1 MAINIEICVKE
12 GQSSTEKGSI
22 LENMTE
28 KILRLQ
34 QYDIIKTVRVTG
46 IEIDVLAK
54 HKITN
59 ATILVE
65 CKAWESALPA
75 DVISKL
81 LGNVMLRGANAGWL
95 VTTGPLSKD
104 ANGIKVEWETE
115 ANTRRGTLAFYT
127 QDRILNLLLDS
138 NEIISPD
145 TIRGTVGR
153 EMQLG
158 NDAILM
164 LIPNNAFWVIPV
176 LNPSSNFT
184 SAVVAFNAKT
194 GERIT
199 KSEAL
204 DELKAHKNSYS
215 SFQWL
220 PSENVDTKP
229 AKLLNEE
236 FNSIVPVISG
246 DDWTDY
252 RPARPEDFVGRKNI
266 LADMLTFLDNAN
278 NGISPTRLFSIKAPS
293 GMGKSSVVLK
303 LITLSKSRKY
313 SKRLFVYAVDVR
325 TAMSPRYA
333 EMALKACIDNA
344 DVSGFT
350 DVNQRMINSSNVMQ
364 YLKDPSIQNTLNY
377 LKNEGKSIVLI
388 FDQFEELF
396 SKRDLYPLFDNVRA
410 LCNEV
415 DALQGPLILGFA
427 WKTDLTIPA
436 EHPAYYMWTNLAD
449 RRKEFELTQFK
460 TSEIKSAI
468 HLFGK
473 QLGEQVNPILN
484 NYLTKQCQGYPWLLK
499 KLCIHVFRLIHDGS
513 SQESVIGQRLN
524 IVDLFERD
532 IAELTPDQH
541 ACIKEIARNSPAD
554 YFSIAEIYGNDMVQ
568 TLINNRI
575 VIRRASKLTLYW
587 DIFRDYVLNKTVPEL
602 LLDYIPQMQF
612 ISDVRAFQCLL
623 NVGDMSAAELGKQLS
638 LETPTID
645 NIMIDA
651 VMFGVAHKKNNKI
664 HLLAKSEDE
673 LFGALQTFFK
683 KHVMYKNMQKFGSD
697 SFDYLVF
704 SKTFHNTYTD
714 TNVSTKT
721 KMVYCSK
728 LYNWFIRLGLFSES
742 HGVATLVGAPSSKT
756 VLLTL
761 NRSSRRGRFQ
771 TGDQNLFWGQTS
783 PEQVISTYKLIK
795 DGNNSYSCLKEHG
808 LRNAIEIL
816 VATKALHKDKDCL
829 YLDSTLTEVF
839 ENISRS
845 DTVEFTRSV
854 LQDNPDIKSVEI
866 GQLLSEK
873 FSRDWTISSKNR
885 YGNALMRW
893 IRYLDSTEI
902 DKLSNSISCDK

>member
-1 MAINIEICVKE
+1 MAISIEVCIKE
-12 GQSSTEKGSI
+12 GQSTTEKGRI
-22 LENMTE
+22 LEDLTT

-34 QYDIIKTVRVTG
+34 QFDVVETIRVTG
-46 IEIDVLAK
+46 MEIDVLAK
-54 HKITN
+54 NKITN
-59 ATILVE
+59 STILVE
-65 CKAWESALPA
+65 CKAWDNALPA

-81 LGNVMLRGANAGWL
+81 LGNVMLRGASAGWL
-95 VTTGPLSKD
+95 ITTGPLSKD
-104 ANGIKVEWETE
+104 AKGIKSEWETE
-115 ANTRRGTLAFYT
+115 TNPKRGTLGFYT
-127 QDRILNLLLDS
+127 QERILNLLLDS
-138 NEIISPD
+138 NEIVSPD
-145 TIRGTVGR
+145 AVRGSVGK
-153 EMQLG
+153 EMQLDD
-158 NDAILM
+158 DAILM
-164 LIPNNAFWVIPV
+164 LIPNNAVWVIPV
-176 LNPSSNFT
+176 VDPSSNFS

-199 KSEAL
+199 KNETL
-204 DELKAHKNSYS
+204 DELKTYKNSYS

-220 PSENVDTKP
+220 PSESVDAKP
-229 AKLLNEE
+229 SNLLNEE

-246 DDWTDY
+246 DDWADY

-266 LADMLTFLDNAN
+266 LADIFNFLENAN
-278 NGISPTRLFSIKAPS
+278 VGASPTRLFSIKAPS

-303 LITLSKSRKY
+303 LITLSKNRKY
-313 SKRLFVYAVDVR
+313 SKHLFVYAVDVR
-325 TAMSPRYA
+325 TAMSSRYV
-333 EMALKACIDNA
+333 EMALKSCIDNA
-344 DVSGFT
+344 DAAGFT
-350 DVNQRMINSSNVMQ
+350 DVKQRKINSSNIMQ
-364 YLKDPSIQNTLNY
+364 YLKDPSIQSTLSY
-377 LKNEGKSIVLI
+377 LKNEGKSIILI

-396 SKRDLYPLFDNVRA
+396 SKRELYPLFDNVRA

-415 DALQGPLILGFA
+415 DALQGSLILGFA

-436 EHPAYYMWTNLAD
+436 EHPAYYMWTDLAD

-473 QLGEQVNPILN
+473 QLGEQVNPILS

-541 ACIKEIARNSPAD
+541 ACIKEIARNSPTD
-554 YFSIAEIYGNDMVQ
+554 YFSIAELYGNDMIQ

-612 ISDVRAFQCLL
+612 ISDVRAFLCLL

-638 LETPTID
+638 LGIPTID

-651 VMFGVAHKKNNKI
+651 VMFGVAHKKNNII

-673 LFGALQTFFK
+673 LFGALQAFFK
-683 KHVMYKNMQKFGSD
+683 KHIMYKNMQKFAGEN
-697 SFDYLVF
+697 FDYLIF
-704 SKTFHNTYTD
+704 SKAFHNTYTD

-721 KMVYCSK
+721 KTVYCSK
-728 LYNWFIRLGLFSES
+728 LYNWFIRLGLFVES
-742 HGVATLVGAPSSKT
+742 HGVTTIVGGPSSKT
-756 VLLTL
+756 VLLSR
-761 NRSSRRGRFQ
+761 NKVARRGHFQ
-771 TGDQNLFWGQTS
+771 TGDQTLFWGQTS

-795 DGNNSYSCLKEHG
+795 CGNASYSYLKTHG

-816 VATKALHKDKDCL
+816 IATQALHKDKDCL
-829 YLDSTLTEVF
+829 YLDSTLAEVF
-839 ENISRS
+839 KNISCS
-845 DTVEFTRSV
+845 DTVKYVQSV
-854 LQDNPDIKSVEI
+854 LQNNPEIKSVEI

-873 FSRDWTISSKNR
+873 FSRDWTISSKIR

-893 IRYLDSTEI
+893 IRYLNSTEA
-902 DKLSNSISCDK
+902 DKSYVSMG